1 MPQSSDRNLV
11 LHGII
16 WKYVDR
22 TAVQAVQFLVSLIL
36 ARLLAPEEFGT
47 LTLVTVFLNI
57 ALVFV
62 QHGVGSALVQ
72 KQNIG
77 AGELVS
83 VYYFSFILGTVL
95 ALIIVIIAPFLCRFL
110 GYPSIVRI
118 VRVLALTLPLAGVSN
133 VLESVLMR
141 NLEFKKIFTAN
152 ICGGLISAMASI
164 WTALNG
170 YGIWALVIQ
179 QVSFQL
185 VSTLVLHRLVRLRR
199 TAAVSFRSIYP
210 LISYGWKLLLSS
222 LIDTVYANL
231 RTLLIGKYFRPETV
245 GYYDKG
251 RQFPAYVISNVNA
264 TIQSVM
270 FPALSKK
277 QSDVKVLKAMVRKS
291 IGVST
296 FLIWPC
302 MTGLMVVSKVLIR
315 LLLTDKWL
323 PAVPYML
330 CFCMIYSFWPI
341 STTNLQVIKA
351 VGRSDIFLKLEILK
365 KALGIGIMVFT
376 LPFGI
381 RAMMIGSCI
390 NAAIALFLN
399 AMPNRKLIG
408 YTIPELFADMIPAG
422 TLSAVMGAA
431 AFAAGFIPAGD
442 LQRLFCQVLAGVAV
456 YAGMAAFFRVPG
468 FVYLTDLIGQY
479 RRKKKTERG
488 D

>member
-1 MPQSSDRNLV
+1 MPQSSDRHLV
-11 LHGII
+11 LNGII

-22 TAVQAVQFLVSLIL
+22 TVVQAVQFLVSLFL

-62 QHGVGSALVQ
+62 QHGIGSALVQ
-72 KQNIG
+72 KQKITE
-77 AGELVS
+77 GEFVS
-83 VYYFSFILGTVL
+83 VYYFSFILGSVL
-95 ALIIVIIAPFLCRFL
+95 AMILMLIAPFLCSFL
-110 GYPSIVRI
+110 GYPSIVSI

-133 VLESVLMR
+133 VLESVLTR

-152 ICGGLISAMASI
+152 LSGGLISAAASI
-164 WTALNG
+164 WAALNG

-185 VSTLVLHRLVRLRR
+185 ISTLVLHRLVRFKR

-231 RTLLIGKYFRPETV
+231 RTLLIGKYFKPETV

-251 RQFPAYVISNVNA
+251 RQFPAYIISNVNA
-264 TIQSVM
+264 TIQAVM
-270 FPALSKK
+270 FPALSRK

-302 MTGLMVVSKVLIR
+302 MTGLMVVAEPLIR

-323 PAVPYML
+323 PAVPFML
-330 CFCMIYSFWPI
+330 CFCLVYSFWPI

-365 KALGIGIMVFT
+365 KTIGIGIMVFT

-381 RAMMIGSCI
+381 RAMMIGSCV

-408 YTIPELFADMIPAG
+408 YTIPELFADMLPAG
-422 TLSAVMGAA
+422 ALSAVMGAA
-431 AFAAGFIPAGD
+431 AFAAGFKIEND
-442 LQRLFCQVLAGVAV
+442 LLRLFCQVFVGVAV
-456 YAGMAAFFRVPG
+456 YVGMAVFFRVPS
-468 FVYLTDLIGQY
+468 FVYLTDLTGQFL
-479 RRKKKTERG
+479 RKKKTE
-488 D
+488 